1 MDAANQEQTNPVS
14 PTLHQLQS
22 AIEDISRALNQVGS
36 DPDCLKMV
44 PELSLRISALWHHF
58 PQRGDRGLAPKRPRT
73 AGVGPKLLAWQV
85 RKVHEHIEAMLATS
99 IRNKDLA
106 ALVKLSEFHFAVAF
120 RNSVGETPHEFLIR
134 RRMERAQRL
143 MLSSDMPLCDI
154 ASECGLADQAHLSRL
169 FRRVVGESPASW
181 RRARATN

>member
-1 MDAANQEQTNPVS
+1 MDAANQEQTSPVS

-22 AIEDISRALNQVGS
+22 AIEDISRALNQ
-36 DPDCLKMV
+36 
-44 PELSLRISALWHHF
+44 ALCD
-58 PQRGDRGLAPKRPRT
+58 DRGNAAMFLRRAEASLKAPLQAASRT
-73 AGVGPKLLAWQV
+73 AGAGPKLLAWQI
-85 RKVHEHIEAMLATS
+85 RKVQEYIEANLATS
-99 IRNKDLA
+99 IRNRDLA
-106 ALVKLSEFHFAVAF
+106 ALAKLSEFHFAVAF

-134 RRMERAQRL
+134 RRMDRARQL
-143 MLSSDMPLCDI
+143 MLSTDLPLCDI